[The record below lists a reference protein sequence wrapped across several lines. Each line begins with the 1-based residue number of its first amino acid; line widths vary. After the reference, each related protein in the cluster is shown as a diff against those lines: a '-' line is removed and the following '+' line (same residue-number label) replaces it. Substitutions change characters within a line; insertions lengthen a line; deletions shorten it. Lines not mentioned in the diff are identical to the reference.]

1 MVFTNCMFK
10 YAFLFKIPEVL
21 SKAYFENFHQIE
33 DFYRHFRSKILF
45 LSPTTWKVRWKSVK
59 SRWNF
64 LGSSLNILKI
74 FVLVTPQGE
83 LSLNCLSSF
92 KSQQHVIK
100 VQQIQF
106 ISCIPYGLILGSLFD
121 SYYLQCCLQKL
132 HKQINNLSWKP
143 SD

>member
-21 SKAYFENFHQIE
+21 SKAYFENIHQIE
-33 DFYRHFRSKILF
+33 NLYPHFRSKILF
-45 LSPTTWKVRWKSVK
+45 LSPTTWKIRWKSVK

-106 ISCIPYGLILGSLFD
+106 KLYSIWPHFGFTFD